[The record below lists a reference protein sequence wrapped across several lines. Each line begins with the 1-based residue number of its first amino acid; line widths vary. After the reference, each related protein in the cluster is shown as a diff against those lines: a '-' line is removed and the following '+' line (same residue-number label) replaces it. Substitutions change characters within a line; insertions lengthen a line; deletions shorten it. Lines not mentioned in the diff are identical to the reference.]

1 MRNQHLRNHSTAFS
15 PHRIAIAALVL
26 CLAAAICL
34 ILTRP
39 WTQTIPSLERCR
51 ENYSQEQAIQDGL
64 IVVEDDVLLSGEKA
78 WTDFFQK
85 TKQEET
91 AAVLVYQS
99 FPEEENA
106 DTVKELRFDGAVYTL
121 RYYDRNSAGEYTLTQ
136 KDYPYCTRSFYTI
149 DDIPREYYILAHEPD
164 VEAYS
169 CLSSPPQQDFDSG
182 ELDFFLTRAVNRD
195 YTAKASYD
203 VAFTDIDADG
213 IEEKCCLGRGS
224 TSGVFT
230 FTVSIYEEGHDV
242 PETSWTYRTD
252 FFYLSFF
259 RTEDG
264 ALQVQGITQPSPG
277 RYEETHR
284 FDMELQGG
292 TLRLVEDA
300 AVISPLS
307 SADE

>member
-99 FPEEENA
+99 FPEE
-106 DTVKELRFDGAVYTL
+106 
-121 RYYDRNSAGEYTLTQ
+121 
-136 KDYPYCTRSFYTI
+136 
-149 DDIPREYYILAHEPD
+149 
-164 VEAYS
+164 
-169 CLSSPPQQDFDSG
+169 
-182 ELDFFLTRAVNRD
+182 
-195 YTAKASYD
+195 
-203 VAFTDIDADG
+203 
-213 IEEKCCLGRGS
+213 
-224 TSGVFT
+224 
-230 FTVSIYEEGHDV
+230 
-242 PETSWTYRTD
+242 
-252 FFYLSFF
+252 
-259 RTEDG
+259 
-264 ALQVQGITQPSPG
+264 
-277 RYEETHR
+277 
-284 FDMELQGG
+284 
-292 TLRLVEDA
+292 
-300 AVISPLS
+300 
-307 SADE
+307 